1 MPKFGLM
8 LSSEE
13 HTPRELIDLAVR
25 AEDAGFDYLAIS
37 DHFHPWTSQQGQS
50 PFVWSILG
58 GIAASTESIEVGTT
72 VTCPTIRTHPAIIAQ
87 AAATTAA
94 MMPGRFYLGLGSGEN
109 LNEHITG
116 EPWPA
121 PPTRVAMLEEAIE
134 IIRELW
140 EGEEVNHDGLY
151 YTVNRARLFT
161 LPQAPPPIYIAAA
174 APVSIRLAAD
184 NDGLVTTDADP
195 EIIATFEEAGGR
207 NKARLV
213 QIGFCWDPNAEEA
226 LEIVHRQWPISA
238 MSWAIKSDLATPD
251 SFEAVA
257 ELVTKD
263 DIAQNVPTGDNPDFI
278 VKAAKEGIDAG
289 FDHVTLH
296 QIGPKVADF
305 IDLFRTEVGPALS
318 K

>member
-263 DIAQNVPTGDNPDFI
+263 DIAKNVPTGDNPDFI
-278 VKAAKEGIDAG
+278 VNAAKEGIDAG